1 MPLACSETGTSAASR
16 FRPGRSAGRLL
27 APFWLVPLLLM
38 PHLPAPEVAAQPR
51 SAWLKGVFPVASFS
65 GFTGGYGPRDGPG
78 VAGDWHHGLDIAAP
92 FGSPVRSW
100 WSGTLIQ
107 VVDDGRCGKGLVI
120 RSGEYEHIYCHLEG
134 QVSAR
139 GYRSGPVLL
148 AAGDRV
154 RTGQTIGHVG
164 TSGRT
169 TGPHLHWG
177 LRYRGQ
183 WLDPVRI
190 LRSMAES
197 RRRTMDPRV
206 GRLP

>member
-1 MPLACSETGTSAASR
+1 MPLACSEPGASAARLSR
-16 FRPGRSAGRLL
+16 LGRTAFRQLALLGLAPPLMVPFLL
-27 APFWLVPLLLM
+27 AP
-38 PHLPAPEVAAQPR
+38 EVVAQPR
-51 SAWLKGVFPVASFS
+51 SAWLRGVFPVASFA
-65 GFTGGYGPRDGPG
+65 GFTSGYGPRDAPG
-78 VAGDWHHGLDIAAP
+78 AAGDWHHGLDIAAP

-100 WSGTLIQ
+100 WSGTLLQ

-120 RSGEYEHIYCHLEG
+120 RSGEYEHFYCHLQGE
-134 QVSAR
+134 VSAR
-139 GYRSGPVLL
+139 GFRSGPVLL
-148 AAGDRV
+148 APGDRV
-154 RTGQTIGHVG
+154 RAGQTIAHVG

-197 RRRTMDPRV
+197 RRWTLERRSV
-206 GRLP
+206 RLP